1 MKVVLLLV
9 VLLAIGTNGFEL
21 CDEAEY
27 CSGVSV
33 FCPSDA
39 RPEEFC
45 SGESVFCPPDT
56 RPEEFCRGPCPQV
69 VEVYLPKVVTC
80 PTSIGMCDPEG
91 REEVKRT
98 STNVRQLDMHDACV
112 IICGMLF
119 MGCYL
124 YALFFTDESSRKL
137 DPAPYI
143 RIALVNHN
151 NPAPQSK
158 QEVPVQPELEE
169 EEEEE
174 EEEDDEEEEPKVA
187 ETPLPENEEPS
198 AED

>member
-1 MKVVLLLV
+1 MKVVLLVV

-39 RPEEFC
+39 L
-45 SGESVFCPPDT
+45 
-56 RPEEFCRGPCPQV
+56 PEEFCRGPCPRV
-69 VEVYLPKVVTC
+69 EEVYLPKVVTC
-80 PTSIGMCDPEG
+80 PSIGMCDPEG
-91 REEVKRT
+91 EEEVKRTPIEEKKT
-98 STNVRQLDMHDACV
+98 STNVRQLDAHDVCV
-112 IICGMLF
+112 IICGILF
-119 MGCYL
+119 MGCYIG
-124 YALFFTDESSRKL
+124 ALFSTDESSRKIYSE
-137 DPAPYI
+137 PYI
-143 RIALVNHN
+143 RTALVNRN

-169 EEEEE
+169 EEE
-174 EEEDDEEEEPKVA
+174 DDDKEEEEEPKVA

-198 AED
+198 TDD